1 MPELHLKD
9 LRFPELRMPEMT
21 RDDIAKALG
30 EARKELGD
38 VRKELVEMRND
49 IDLSRI
55 DVPKGMSDAAKSVGQ
70 AATSVGQ
77 TVGLVKRPRSR
88 LPFLAGALVTMGLV
102 GWAVRSSPSLK
113 ARIQDV
119 VQSARDRMDAMRA
132 SDDGM
137 STDDMEPRAFDAAVT
152 IPVEPSTYAD
162 DLASSNSP
170 FDGPTDLP
178 KGLGTNGDHGAADG
192 TESLV
197 DVSRS

>member
-38 VRKELVEMRND
+38 VRKELGEMRHD
-49 IDLSRI
+49 IDLSKI
-55 DVPKGMSDAAKSVGQ
+55 DVPKAVSD

-88 LPFLAGALVTMGLV
+88 LPFIAGALVTLGLV

-113 ARIQDV
+113 SRIQGV
-119 VQSARDRMDAMRA
+119 VQSARERMDAMRA

-137 STDDMEPRAFDAAVT
+137 SSDDMEPRAFDAAVT
-152 IPVEPSTYAD
+152 IPVEPSAYAD
-162 DLASSNSP
+162 DLASNSP

-178 KGLGTNGDHGAADG
+178 KGLGTNGAHGAADG

>member
-38 VRKELVEMRND
+38 VRKELGEMRHD
-49 IDLSRI
+49 IDLSKI
-55 DVPKGMSDAAKSVGQ
+55 DVPKAVSD

-88 LPFLAGALVTMGLV
+88 LPFIAGALVTIGLV

-113 ARIQDV
+113 SRIQDV
-119 VQSARDRMDAMRA
+119 VQSARERMDAMRA

-137 STDDMEPRAFDAAVT
+137 SSDDMEPRAFDAAVT
-152 IPVEPSTYAD
+152 IPVERSAYAD
-162 DLASSNSP
+162 DLASNSP

-178 KGLGTNGDHGAADG
+178 KGLGTNGAHGAADG

>member
-30 EARKELGD
+30 DARKELGD
-38 VRKELVEMRND
+38 VRKELGEMRHD
-49 IDLSRI
+49 IDLSKI
-55 DVPKGMSDAAKSVGQ
+55 DVPKAVSD

-88 LPFLAGALVTMGLV
+88 LPFIAGALVTIGLV

-113 ARIQDV
+113 SRIQDV
-119 VQSARDRMDAMRA
+119 VQSARERMDAMRA

-137 STDDMEPRAFDAAVT
+137 SSDDMEPRAFDAAVT
-152 IPVEPSTYAD
+152 IPVEPSAYAD
-162 DLASSNSP
+162 DLASNSP

-178 KGLGTNGDHGAADG
+178 KGLGTNGAHGAADG

>member
-38 VRKELVEMRND
+38 VRKELGEMRRD
-49 IDLSRI
+49 MDLSKIDL
-55 DVPKGMSDAAKSVGQ
+55 PKAVSDAATSMGQ

-88 LPFLAGALVTMGLV
+88 LPFIAGAVVTLGLV

-113 ARIQDV
+113 ARIQGV
-119 VQSARDRMDAMRA
+119 VQSARERMDAMRA
-132 SDDGM
+132 DDGV
-137 STDDMEPRAFDAAVT
+137 SSDDMEARAFDAAVT
-152 IPVEPSTYAD
+152 IPVEPSAYAD
-162 DLASSNSP
+162 DLPSGNSP

-178 KGLGTNGDHGAADG
+178 KGLGTNGDHGTADG

>member
-38 VRKELVEMRND
+38 VRKELGEMRHD

-55 DVPKGMSDAAKSVGQ
+55 DVPKAVSDVAA
-70 AATSVGQ
+70 SVGQ

-88 LPFLAGALVTMGLV
+88 LPFIAGALVTVGLV
-102 GWAVRSSPSLK
+102 GWAVRSSPSLQS
-113 ARIQDV
+113 RIQGV
-119 VQSARDRMDAMRA
+119 VQSARERMDAMRG
-132 SDDGM
+132 SDNGL
-137 STDDMEPRAFDAAVT
+137 SSDDMEPRAFDAAVT
-152 IPVEPSTYAD
+152 IPVEPSAYAD

-178 KGLGTNGDHGAADG
+178 KGLGTNGAHGAADG

>member
-30 EARKELGD
+30 DARKELGD
-38 VRKELVEMRND
+38 VRKELGEMRHD

-55 DVPKGMSDAAKSVGQ
+55 DVPKAVSD

-88 LPFLAGALVTMGLV
+88 LPFIAGALVTIGLV

-113 ARIQDV
+113 SRIQDV
-119 VQSARDRMDAMRA
+119 VQSARERMDAMRA

-137 STDDMEPRAFDAAVT
+137 SSDDIEPRAFDAAVT
-152 IPVEPSTYAD
+152 IPVEPSAYAD
-162 DLASSNSP
+162 DLASNSP

-178 KGLGTNGDHGAADG
+178 KGLGTNGAHGAADG

>member
-38 VRKELVEMRND
+38 VRKELGEMRHD
-49 IDLSRI
+49 IDLSKI
-55 DVPKGMSDAAKSVGQ
+55 DVPKAVSD

-88 LPFLAGALVTMGLV
+88 LPFIAGALVTIGLV

-113 ARIQDV
+113 SRIQDV
-119 VQSARDRMDAMRA
+119 VQSARERMDAMRA

-137 STDDMEPRAFDAAVT
+137 SSDDMEPRAFDAAVT
-152 IPVEPSTYAD
+152 IPVEPSAYAD
-162 DLASSNSP
+162 DLASNSP

-178 KGLGTNGDHGAADG
+178 KGLGTNGAHGAADG

>member
-30 EARKELGD
+30 DARKELGD
-38 VRKELVEMRND
+38 VRKELGEMRHD

-55 DVPKGMSDAAKSVGQ
+55 DVPKAVSD

-88 LPFLAGALVTMGLV
+88 LPFIAGALVTIGLV

-113 ARIQDV
+113 SRIQDV
-119 VQSARDRMDAMRA
+119 VQSARERIDAMRA

-137 STDDMEPRAFDAAVT
+137 SSDDMEPRAFDAAVT
-152 IPVEPSTYAD
+152 IPVEPSAYAD
-162 DLASSNSP
+162 DLASNSP

-178 KGLGTNGDHGAADG
+178 KGLGTNGAHGAADG

>member
-38 VRKELVEMRND
+38 VRKELGEMRHD
-49 IDLSRI
+49 IDLSKI
-55 DVPKGMSDAAKSVGQ
+55 DVPKAVSD

-88 LPFLAGALVTMGLV
+88 LPFIAGALVTIGLV

-113 ARIQDV
+113 SRIQDV
-119 VQSARDRMDAMRA
+119 VQFGRERMDAMRA

-137 STDDMEPRAFDAAVT
+137 SSDGMEPRAFDAAVT
-152 IPVEPSTYAD
+152 IPVERSAYAD
-162 DLASSNSP
+162 DLASNSP

-178 KGLGTNGDHGAADG
+178 KGLGTNGAHGAADG

>member
-38 VRKELVEMRND
+38 VRKELGEMRHD

-55 DVPKGMSDAAKSVGQ
+55 DVPKAVSD

-88 LPFLAGALVTMGLV
+88 LPFIAGALVTIGLV

-113 ARIQDV
+113 SRIQDV
-119 VQSARDRMDAMRA
+119 VRAARERMDAMRA

-137 STDDMEPRAFDAAVT
+137 SSDDMEPRAFDAAVT
-152 IPVEPSTYAD
+152 IPVEPSAYAD
-162 DLASSNSP
+162 DLASNSP

-178 KGLGTNGDHGAADG
+178 KGLGTNGAHGAADG

>member
-21 RDDIAKALG
+21 RDDIAKALS
-30 EARKELGD
+30 EARKELGE
-38 VRKELVEMRND
+38 VRKELGEMRHD

-55 DVPKGMSDAAKSVGQ
+55 DVPKAMSDAAI
-70 AATSVGQ
+70 SVGQ

-88 LPFLAGALVTMGLV
+88 LPFIAGALVTLGLV
-102 GWAVRSSPSLK
+102 GWVVRSSPSIK
-113 ARIQDV
+113 SRIQGI
-119 VQSARDRMDAMRA
+119 VQSARERMDAMQA
-132 SDDGM
+132 SNDDA
-137 STDDMEPRAFDAAVT
+137 SSDDMEPRAFDAAVT
-152 IPVEPSTYAD
+152 IPVEPSAYAD

-178 KGLGTNGDHGAADG
+178 KGLGTNGAHGAADG

>member
-38 VRKELVEMRND
+38 VRKELGEMRHD
-49 IDLSRI
+49 IDLSKI
-55 DVPKGMSDAAKSVGQ
+55 DVPKAVSD

-88 LPFLAGALVTMGLV
+88 LPFIAGALVTIGLV
-102 GWAVRSSPSLK
+102 GWAVRSSPPLK
-113 ARIQDV
+113 ARIQGV
-119 VQSARDRMDAMRA
+119 MQSARERMDAMRA
-132 SDDGM
+132 SDDGV
-137 STDDMEPRAFDAAVT
+137 SSDDMEPRAFDAAVT
-152 IPVEPSTYAD
+152 IPAQPSVYAD

-178 KGLGTNGDHGAADG
+178 KGLGTNGAHGAADG

>member
-38 VRKELVEMRND
+38 VRKELGEMRHD

-55 DVPKGMSDAAKSVGQ
+55 DVPKAVSD

-88 LPFLAGALVTMGLV
+88 LPFIAGALVTIGLV

-113 ARIQDV
+113 SRIQGV
-119 VQSARDRMDAMRA
+119 VQSARERMDAMRA

-137 STDDMEPRAFDAAVT
+137 SSDDMEPRAFDAAVT
-152 IPVEPSTYAD
+152 IPVEPSAYAD
-162 DLASSNSP
+162 DLASNSP

-178 KGLGTNGDHGAADG
+178 KGLGTNGAHGAADG

>member
-1 MPELHLKD
+1 
-9 LRFPELRMPEMT
+9 MPEMT

-38 VRKELVEMRND
+38 VRKELGEMRHD
-49 IDLSRI
+49 IDLSKI
-55 DVPKGMSDAAKSVGQ
+55 DVPKAVSD

-88 LPFLAGALVTMGLV
+88 LPFIAGALVTIGLV

-113 ARIQDV
+113 SRIQDV
-119 VQSARDRMDAMRA
+119 VQSARERMDAMRA

-137 STDDMEPRAFDAAVT
+137 SSDDMEPRAFDAAVT
-152 IPVEPSTYAD
+152 IPVEPSAYAD
-162 DLASSNSP
+162 DLASNSP

-178 KGLGTNGDHGAADG
+178 KGLGTNGAHGAADG

>member
-30 EARKELGD
+30 EARRELGD
-38 VRKELVEMRND
+38 VRKELGEMRHD
-49 IDLSRI
+49 IDLSKI
-55 DVPKGMSDAAKSVGQ
+55 DVPKAVSE

-88 LPFLAGALVTMGLV
+88 LPFIAGALVTIGLV
-102 GWAVRSSPSLK
+102 GWAVRSSPPLK
-113 ARIQDV
+113 ARIQGV
-119 VQSARDRMDAMRA
+119 MQSARERMDAMRA

-137 STDDMEPRAFDAAVT
+137 SSDDMEPRAFDAAVT
-152 IPVEPSTYAD
+152 IPVERSAYAD
-162 DLASSNSP
+162 DLASNSP

-178 KGLGTNGDHGAADG
+178 KGLGTNGAHGAADG

>member
-30 EARKELGD
+30 DARKELGD
-38 VRKELVEMRND
+38 VRKELGEMRHD

-55 DVPKGMSDAAKSVGQ
+55 DVPKAVSD
-70 AATSVGQ
+70 AATSVGL

-88 LPFLAGALVTMGLV
+88 LPFIAGALVTIGLV

-113 ARIQDV
+113 SRIQGV
-119 VQSARDRMDAMRA
+119 VQSARERMDAMRA

-137 STDDMEPRAFDAAVT
+137 SSDDMEPRAFDAAVT
-152 IPVEPSTYAD
+152 IPVEPSAYAD
-162 DLASSNSP
+162 DLASNSP

-178 KGLGTNGDHGAADG
+178 KGLGTNGAHGAADG

>member
-30 EARKELGD
+30 DARKELGD
-38 VRKELVEMRND
+38 VRKELGEMRHD

-55 DVPKGMSDAAKSVGQ
+55 DVPKAVSD

-88 LPFLAGALVTMGLV
+88 LPFIAGALVTLGLV

-113 ARIQDV
+113 SRIQGV
-119 VQSARDRMDAMRA
+119 VQSARERMDAMRA

-137 STDDMEPRAFDAAVT
+137 SSDDMEPRAFDAAVT
-152 IPVEPSTYAD
+152 IPVEPSAYAD
-162 DLASSNSP
+162 DLASNSP

-178 KGLGTNGDHGAADG
+178 KGLGTNGAHGAADG